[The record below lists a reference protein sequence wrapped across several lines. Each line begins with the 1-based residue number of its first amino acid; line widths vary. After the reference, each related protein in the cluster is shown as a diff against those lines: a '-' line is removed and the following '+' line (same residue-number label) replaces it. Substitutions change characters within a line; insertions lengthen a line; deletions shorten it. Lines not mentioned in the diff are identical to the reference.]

1 MAREAHAVVDVVG
14 VEVERPPLGEL
25 ERQAC
30 GQVVARRA
38 VVVEPEDAQHVGIL
52 GVGNHVL
59 VDFVVDDADAGRQ
72 RVLVGEHRRE
82 AHVARVAGEQVG
94 VARLVGVVRNLRAVG
109 HERPEARAADG
120 PRILRH
126 ERVGSVAAQR
136 VGDVGVGEEAEVV
149 LLDAVAP
156 PVGAGVLA
164 AQPRRDAPAA
174 ELGRHDA
181 VGGSDVFG
189 VVDAETLVVVA
200 HPLLLLE
207 VLVEGV
213 VAGVVARILG
223 AGLEAPF
230 RRELLVEGQRQ
241 RGNLERVV
249 RVVAVGRVDG
259 GQSFGL
265 YVAEV
270 VVVRRGFAAGVV
282 AQHLELRPQR
292 VDFPDVVEGPLVAV
306 RGACRTEPAVGLGG
320 GAVAHHRV
328 GQRRAALRHAEVGE
342 LGTHAVTVVDF
353 VDGSEPAASRHVV
366 VLHGRFGI
374 EPLAAG
380 RVVGLFGRAGLRG
393 PERRPGRGVDVEAP
407 AVDAD
412 VGCRHVRTAHLA
424 LRRAHRDRAVQ
435 AVLAPLA
442 ERDFDDAAR
451 RVGIVVGAGD
461 GHHLD
466 FLNLLGPQRAQVG
479 EQLLGLHAQ
488 LAVVDEDLRAA
499 LAVDGYLVVAHPDAR
514 RLFEQLDA
522 VAPDGRGGV
531 GHVDHEAVGFAADEL
546 RLDGHPF
553 D

>member
-1 MAREAHAVVDVVG
+1 M
-14 VEVERPPLGEL
+14 
-25 ERQAC
+25 
-30 GQVVARRA
+30 
-38 VVVEPEDAQHVGIL
+38 
-52 GVGNHVL
+52 
-59 VDFVVDDADAGRQ
+59 
-72 RVLVGEHRRE
+72 
-82 AHVARVAGEQVG
+82 
-94 VARLVGVVRNLRAVG
+94 
-109 HERPEARAADG
+109 
-120 PRILRH
+120 
-126 ERVGSVAAQR
+126 
-136 VGDVGVGEEAEVV
+136 
-149 LLDAVAP
+149 
-156 PVGAGVLA
+156 
-164 AQPRRDAPAA
+164 
-174 ELGRHDA
+174 
-181 VGGSDVFG
+181 FG

-306 RGACRTEPAVGLGG
+306 ARRAEPAVGLGG

-328 GQRRAALRHAEVGE
+328 GLRRAALRHAEVGE
-342 LGTHAVTVVDF
+342 LGAHAVAVVDF
-353 VDGSEPAASRHVV
+353 VDGPEPAASRRVV

-380 RVVGLFGRAGLRG
+380 RVVGLFGREDLRG
-393 PERRPGRGVDVEAP
+393 SERGPGRSVDVEAP

-442 ERDFDDAAR
+442 ERDFDDTAR
-451 RVGIVVGAGD
+451 GVGIVVGAGD